1 MEEHSPA
8 RRWDVDWLRVFAT
21 YLLFAF
27 HAGKIFDIPP
37 FYPLKNG
44 ELSVA
49 MGFFTG
55 FIHQWHMPLFFL
67 LAGWSAFESLVQRGS
82 ARFMRERLHK
92 LLLPLVFGM
101 LVICPPIRWVE
112 LREGLFVTALG
123 QALPAEPGVGLLAFL
138 PRYYTPAGLTWS
150 HLWFLAYLFTFTLLY
165 LPILVA
171 LSRAPVR
178 RVPAR
183 GSVVYLALLPLVL
196 VQITLRGRWP
206 GYQNLVDDWANFA
219 YYSLFFLFGFMLARS
234 PEIER
239 FAQREWR
246 RAGLLAAAALLG
258 MVATDLL
265 RARGFEQAVFANRA
279 LSGVAGG
286 CGVLFF
292 LGFAARFF
300 SFSNRA
306 LRWLAESAFPVYLM
320 HQLAVV
326 MVGLWVVSLPL
337 GIALKYALL
346 VPLSVAVT
354 LGFYQFV
361 VKPLPALRFC
371 LGMKPGAAA
380 RSRWPVTASAARTA
394 PSV

>member
-1 MEEHSPA
+1 MEDYPPT
-8 RRWDVDWLRVFAT
+8 RRFDVDWLRVFAT

-27 HAGKIFDIPP
+27 HAGKVFDIPP

-67 LAGWSAFESLVQRGS
+67 LAGWSVFGSLAQRGS
-82 ARFMRERLHK
+82 AGFLRERVRRLVV
-92 LLLPLVFGM
+92 PLGFGM
-101 LVICPPIRWVE
+101 LVLCPPIRWVE
-112 LREGLFVTALG
+112 LRQGLFVTASGRSL
-123 QALPAEPGVGLLAFL
+123 AAEPGVGLLEFL
-138 PRYYTPAGLTWS
+138 PRYYTPEGVTWS

-165 LPILVA
+165 LPALVA

-178 RVPAR
+178 RAPERSAA
-183 GSVVYLALLPLVL
+183 VYLALFPLVL
-196 VQITLRGRWP
+196 VQVTLRGRWP

-219 YYSLFFLFGFMLARS
+219 YYSLFFLFGFALARS
-234 PEIER
+234 PQLER
-239 FAQREWR
+239 LAHREWR

-265 RARGFEQAVFANRA
+265 RARGFELAVFAGRA
-279 LSGVAGG
+279 LSAVAGG

-292 LGFAARFF
+292 LGLAARFF
-300 SFSNRA
+300 RFSNRA
-306 LRWLAESAFPVYLM
+306 LRWLAESAFPVYVL

-326 MVGLWVVSLPL
+326 MAGLWVVSLPL
-337 GIALKYALL
+337 GIAPKYTLL
-346 VPLSVAVT
+346 VSLSLAMT

-361 VKPLPALRFC
+361 VRPLPALRFC
-371 LGMKPGAAA
+371 LGMKPLGSAP
-380 RSRWPVTASAARTA
+380 SRWPVAVSPARGAS
-394 PSV
+394 V